1 MSGLGS
7 RPGISIVVPLFNE
20 EATVDELLERV
31 RTVLRARGE
40 SFEIV
45 LVDDGSADR
54 TGERIAVA
62 AAADPAIRVFTLSRN
77 FGQAAALCCGIF
89 AARGEVVVTM
99 DGDLQ
104 NPPEEIP
111 RLLDA
116 LAPEV
121 DVVTARRAV
130 RHETTWRWLGSR
142 AVHWIARL
150 LVGIDIDD
158 FGGQF
163 KAYRREVVEA
173 TRGAWAPGKPFFAL
187 AAWLGFRVREVLVRH
202 EPRRTGR
209 SRYGVLSLV
218 RLNADLITSF
228 TTLPLAALAVL
239 SAVSGGAGV
248 IGVLACLVSG
258 ATSGFGAALSLL
270 LLGLGGVFFAAAAL
284 GIYLARVYRTVAGAP
299 TGYVLRAARPVEPRT
314 HAASDRSATGTD
326 AT

>member
-31 RTVLRARGE
+31 RAVLRARGE

-45 LVDDGSADR
+45 LVDDGSTDR

-62 AAADPAIRVFTLSRN
+62 AAADRTIRVFTMTRN
-77 FGQAAALCCGIF
+77 FGQAAALCCRIF
-89 AARGEVVVTM
+89 AARGEIVLTM

-116 LAPEV
+116 LDPEI
-121 DVVTARRAV
+121 DVVTACRAV

-142 AVHWIARL
+142 AVHWVARL

-163 KAYRREVVEA
+163 KAYRREVVDA

-187 AAWLGFRVREVLVRH
+187 AAWLGFRVRAVVGRH
-202 EPRRTGR
+202 EPGP
-209 SRYGVLSLV
+209 SGHPRYGAPGLDARAPRATACS
-218 RLNADLITSF
+218 RSC
-228 TTLPLAALAVL
+228 
-239 SAVSGGAGV
+239 VS
-248 IGVLACLVSG
+248 
-258 ATSGFGAALSLL
+258 T
-270 LLGLGGVFFAAAAL
+270 
-284 GIYLARVYRTVAGAP
+284 P
-299 TGYVLRAARPVEPRT
+299 T
-314 HAASDRSATGTD
+314 
-326 AT
+326 